1 MATPLEPFY
10 KLRCSCNSYPW
21 GKQGSRSL
29 AARLCAKTPGW
40 TKPSSDSSDLSDFK
54 IDEDTPYAEM
64 WMGTYPVL
72 PSYVASTGEDL
83 QAVLDRHPKELLGEH
98 VVSKFGHSLLPF
110 LPKVLSIS
118 KALPLQLHP
127 NKEFAS
133 KLHEKDPEK
142 FGDPNHKPEIALAL
156 SEFEAFC
163 GFKPVKDIAPLL
175 KLDPIKLFLAERNMS
190 AIKLDNDGL
199 RSLVKTILS
208 SSDDVIKKIYHSLT
222 SLPASNFTGV
232 NKSIPKLAPR
242 LASQYD
248 KSDPGVLVA
257 LLTMNYL
264 VLQPGE
270 AIYIPADGVHAY
282 LSGDIIECMARS
294 DNVLNTGF
302 CPSAE
307 RDSAE
312 DFCSVLTFAPHS
324 PEQCMLPPQSYQRS
338 EKGKT
343 RAFQPPL
350 SEFNVLETRLGPG
363 ETEVLGKVGA
373 SIVLATEG
381 GATVKAGGKSF
392 ELGEGNIYF
401 VSQGVS
407 VDIKAKSE
415 GLLMHT
421 AYVE

>member
-40 TKPSSDSSDLSDFK
+40 TKSSSDASDLSDFK
-54 IDEDTPYAEM
+54 IDEDSPYAEM

-98 VVSKFGHSLLPF
+98 VISKFGHSLLPF

-163 GFKPVKDIAPLL
+163 GFKPIKDIAPLL
-175 KLDPIKLFLAERNMS
+175 KLDPIKLFLDESNMS
-190 AIKLDNDGL
+190 AVKLDNDGL

-208 SSDDVIKKIYHSLT
+208 SSDDLIKKTYQGLA
-222 SLPASNFTGV
+222 SLPASTFTGV
-232 NKSIPKLAPR
+232 NESIPKLAPR

-324 PEQCMLPPQSYQRS
+324 PEQCMLPPKSYQRS

-343 RAFQPPL
+343 RVFQPPL
-350 SEFNVLETRLGPG
+350 SEFNVLETRLGPD

-392 ELGEGNIYF
+392 ELEEGNTYF

-407 VDIKAKSE
+407 VDIKAKGQ